1 MRSLLLLQEA
11 KLERAKQRNNEFQDR
26 VLAEEY
32 QQLQRDAN
40 ARKAHASR
48 LILPVLSFYMYVHVS
63 TMLSNFFR
71 IEHFP
76 RMEDSNQLRR
86 QVQATVKNNTDS
98 VFRAQII
105 I

>member
-1 MRSLLLLQEA
+1 MLFLQEA

-48 LILPVLSFYMYVHVS
+48 LIPSRIYQSFPS
-63 TMLSNFFR
+63 TCTMLSNFFR
-71 IEHFP
+71 IEHF
-76 RMEDSNQLRR
+76 RRIEDSNQLRR